1 MKLLKI
7 YAISYAVKTIL
18 FGIAWLFIP
27 DLPQRTSAA
36 VRQAWEWVASSPQEL
51 APPTAPAA
59 LVGPVQTSTGR

>member
-7 YAISYAVKTIL
+7 YAISYAIKTIL

-36 VRQAWEWVASSPQEL
+36 IQQAWEWAASSPREL
-51 APPTAPAA
+51 MAPAAPAA
-59 LVGPVQTSTGR
+59 LVDPVVTGR